1 MMVNRKCPECI
12 FISSFMELLKTI
24 LAVGAGSFLGGAGRY
39 LVSLAMKGVGKGFP
53 WATLTVNLV
62 GCFLIGLLWGVFSKN
77 GTEGSNWALF
87 LTVGVCGGFTTFS
100 TFSKEALVMLQGG
113 NVWGFAGYIGISV
126 ILGIALVALGYFL
139 VH

>member
-1 MMVNRKCPECI
+1 
-12 FISSFMELLKTI
+12 MELLKSI

-53 WATLTVNLV
+53 WAILTVNLV

-100 TFSKEALVMLQGG
+100 TFSKEALMMLQGG
-113 NVWGFAGYIGISV
+113 NLWGFVGYIALSV
-126 ILGIALVALGYFL
+126 VIGIALVALGYFL
-139 VH
+139 VR